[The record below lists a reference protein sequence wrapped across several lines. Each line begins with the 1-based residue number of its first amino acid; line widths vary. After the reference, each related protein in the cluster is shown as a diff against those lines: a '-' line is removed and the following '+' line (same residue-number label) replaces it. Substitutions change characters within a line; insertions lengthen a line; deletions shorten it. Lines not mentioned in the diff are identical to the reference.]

1 MSCVRPGPAAS
12 VAGITTQNR
21 NSLLGIVAS
30 LAIGA
35 LVILAGS
42 DGSSEVGPL
51 AVFAV
56 CGVLS
61 YVINWVAFVP
71 SSIAQTEHY
80 FDLTGS
86 VTYLSLT
93 AVAVVASDELDG
105 RSVIVAVMVA
115 VWALRLGTF
124 LFRRVKRDGRDGRFD
139 RIKVDPLRFFMTWTL
154 QALWVLLTLA
164 CALAIITGRERQ
176 SIGWVAVVG
185 ILVWVTGFAIEV
197 VADRQ
202 KSAFK
207 QNPANDGRFIT
218 SGLWAWSRHPNYFGE
233 ITLWVGVAIMA
244 LPVLS
249 GWRWAMLISP
259 VFVVVLLTRGS
270 GIPLLE
276 ARAEKRWGDDES
288 FQAYTRDTPVLIPR
302 PPRP

>member
-1 MSCVRPGPAAS
+1 MTARSR
-12 VAGITTQNR
+12 T
-21 NSLLGIVAS
+21 SLLGIVAS
-30 LAIGA
+30 LVVGA

-42 DGSSEVGPL
+42 DGSSEVGPI
-51 AVFAV
+51 AVFAL

-61 YVINWVAFVP
+61 YVINWLVFVP
-71 SSIAQTEHY
+71 SNIAQTEHY

-86 VTYLSLT
+86 VTYVALT
-93 AVAVVASDELDG
+93 SVAVVASEDLDA
-105 RSVIVAVMVA
+105 RSVIVAIMVV
-115 VWALRLGTF
+115 VWALRLGSF
-124 LFRRVKRDGRDGRFD
+124 LFRRVRRDGRDGRFD
-139 RIKVDPLRFFMTWTL
+139 RIKVDPLQFFMTWTL

-164 CALAIITGRERQ
+164 CALAIITGVERRALD
-176 SIGWVAVVG
+176 WVG
-185 ILVWVTGFAIEV
+185 IIGIVVWVIGFTIEV

-207 QNPANDGRFIT
+207 QDPANAGGFIT

-259 VFVVVLLTRGS
+259 VFVVVLLTRIS
-270 GIPLLE
+270 GIPMLE
-276 ARAEKRWGDDES
+276 ARAKKRWGDDES
-288 FQAYTRDTPVLIPR
+288 FQIYTSNTPVLVPR